1 MEAPLMGT
9 MTEGMGSHGAGDGMD
24 TTASRGNDR
33 FTTHLRNMAARRV
46 AATSL
51 RSVSREIG
59 MSATGLSKF
68 LNGNAPYSPTLHRL
82 RNWYLRHAAEDRTT
96 QSLSE
101 ESAYA
106 ALALLVHDL
115 SPDARHAAVENM
127 VACMREGYAKTGDP
141 VPGWLDGMREKFPA
155 PVEPAPRR
163 HRVPMEEDA

>member
-1 MEAPLMGT
+1 MT
-9 MTEGMGSHGAGDGMD
+9 TITEGTGSPGAGDGMD
-24 TTASRGNDR
+24 LAARGNDR

-82 RNWYLRHAAEDRTT
+82 RNWYLRHAAEQNPTE
-96 QSLSE
+96 SLSE

-115 SPDARHAAVENM
+115 APDARHAAVDTM
-127 VACMREGYAKTGDP
+127 VSCMRDGYEKTGERA
-141 VPGWLDGMREKFPA
+141 PGWLDAMRDKFPA
-155 PVEPAPRR
+155 PVEPTPRR